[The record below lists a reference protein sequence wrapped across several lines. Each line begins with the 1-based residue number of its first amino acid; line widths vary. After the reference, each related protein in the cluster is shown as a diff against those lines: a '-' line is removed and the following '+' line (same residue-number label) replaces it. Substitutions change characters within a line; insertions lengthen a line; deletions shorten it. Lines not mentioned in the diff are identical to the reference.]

1 MCAGGAGGAWPLFG
15 SCRDSSSGDRSVGGD
30 GSTGFVLKP
39 ATPPCAIGAI
49 EHLIGSAA
57 VVRPS
62 GIAQLK
68 VGDPVFRDDVVET
81 TADGQVCIHFIDNTV
96 VSLSN
101 SARMV
106 LKEFPANGNS
116 HAALFDITRGDFSFT
131 AGELAKAGH
140 LEIATPFAN
149 IRGRSRV
156 GGIGT
161 LSLISL
167 FFAAM
172 EKVQAASPAA
182 IGYLDDG
189 VIIPNYK
196 DDEPHGSFEL
206 VTKEATPRR
215 IFVDDPGVTWAL
227 RLNSSSELSVSQVS
241 NSPAQMIQLQAIQQN
256 VLRTYA
262 VGLQAMQGPTV
273 TGPNG
278 SPTPIFDLPG
288 SNLQRIN
295 FGPSDNSPAIENSNS
310 SPQSSPNSTSLKTT
324 SATTS
329 TSESSQNTAT
339 SIEES
344 VFIPPA
350 PPPPPANVLT
360 PPVITTTAPALD
372 NASSINIAGTAP
384 ANSTVALANN
394 GNAIGTTTADTS
406 GHWSINGIALSNG
419 ANYSFTATAT
429 DVSNNSS
436 PPSNQLAFQV
446 DQTPPAVP
454 VITTTLLNTIPG
466 QLLSPRNLAGDRD
479 ALLNDYLAR
488 LRAGERRIGADH
500 EPPTQTRWTCLPHHR
515 GRADFCAQG
524 AAHRAAFTRPETVAR
539 AITLHPATR

>member
-15 SCRDSSSGDRSVGGD
+15 GCRDSSSGDRSVGESD
-30 GSTGFVLKP
+30 ATGFGLKP

-96 VSLSN
+96 VNLSN
-101 SARMV
+101 SARMA
-106 LKEFPANGNS
+106 LREFPANGNS

-131 AGELAKAGH
+131 VGELAKAGH

-172 EKVQAASPAA
+172 AKVQAAGPA

-241 NSPAQMIQLQAIQQN
+241 NSPAQMI
-256 VLRTYA
+256 
-262 VGLQAMQGPTV
+262 
-273 TGPNG
+273 
-278 SPTPIFDLPG
+278 
-288 SNLQRIN
+288 
-295 FGPSDNSPAIENSNS
+295 
-310 SPQSSPNSTSLKTT
+310 
-324 SATTS
+324 
-329 TSESSQNTAT
+329 
-339 SIEES
+339 
-344 VFIPPA
+344 
-350 PPPPPANVLT
+350 
-360 PPVITTTAPALD
+360 
-372 NASSINIAGTAP
+372 
-384 ANSTVALANN
+384 
-394 GNAIGTTTADTS
+394 
-406 GHWSINGIALSNG
+406 
-419 ANYSFTATAT
+419 
-429 DVSNNSS
+429 
-436 PPSNQLAFQV
+436 
-446 DQTPPAVP
+446 
-454 VITTTLLNTIPG
+454 
-466 QLLSPRNLAGDRD
+466 
-479 ALLNDYLAR
+479 
-488 LRAGERRIGADH
+488 
-500 EPPTQTRWTCLPHHR
+500 
-515 GRADFCAQG
+515 
-524 AAHRAAFTRPETVAR
+524 
-539 AITLHPATR
+539 